1 MKRRILHPAAA
12 LTLFWILA
20 LSACSSDRTTGA
32 NSPGG
37 PAADRAK
44 AGEPVTGQPV
54 TKDVPHSAESV
65 SDIKKR
71 DAKEPLPPRGDVA
84 IPPHRIRPADNAVAP
99 GPPAGPPAGKDIP
112 AEPAPAG
119 TGGY

>member
-1 MKRRILHPAAA
+1 MGGRGLLNTAAWA
-12 LTLFWILA
+12 LFWILA

-54 TKDVPHSAESV
+54 TKDVPHSTESV
-65 SDIKKR
+65 SDIRNR
-71 DAKEPLPPRGDVA
+71 DMKEPLPPRGDVA
-84 IPPHRIRPADNAVAP
+84 IPPHRIPRGDNA
-99 GPPAGPPAGKDIP
+99 PAPPAGKP
-112 AEPAPAG
+112 AGTEKPGEPSAPG